1 MLNITSF
8 NGSDLTS
15 KINNKYTLVTSNV
28 SAYSNARLLDIKD
41 NTAINDL
48 I

>member
-8 NGSDLTS
+8 NGSDLTT
-15 KINNKYTLVTSNV
+15 KINNKYASVTSNV
-28 SAYSNARLLDIKD
+28 SIYSNAKILDIKD

>member
-8 NGSDLTS
+8 NGSDLTT
-15 KINNKYTLVTSNV
+15 KINNIYAPVTSNV
-28 SAYSNARLLDIKD
+28 SSYSNARILDIKD
-41 NTAINDL
+41 NTAINNL